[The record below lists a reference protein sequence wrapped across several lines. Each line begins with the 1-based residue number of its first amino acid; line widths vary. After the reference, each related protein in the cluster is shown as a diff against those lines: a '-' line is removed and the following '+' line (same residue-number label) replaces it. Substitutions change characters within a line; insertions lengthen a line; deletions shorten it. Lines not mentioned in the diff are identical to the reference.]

1 MLDQVFAEGPA
12 LPGVGHA
19 FVEADLHHAE
29 RLGDQADALQVE
41 ILHDGDEAA
50 VLLAEQVFRRHPAFV
65 EIERR
70 LVGAPPA
77 HLAVERRAAEILRI
91 GLDEEQRYAGQPLAA
106 GARRD
111 DEIVARHAA
120 GDEGL
125 AALDDVM
132 VAVLPGPGL
141 QVGDVRTAARFGDAE
156 RRSLAAGEDFRQR
169 AHLDLL
175 RGQHGDRGGRD
186 VASADRRADA
196 GRAAFGQFD
205 GTVLAHETVV
215 EAQPAVFLVDAEAE
229 KAERAQL
236 LVDFPRDRPGLVPCV
251 DMGPDLRRHEFRDRL
266 AVGSALGGVEGVLHR
281 RGFR

>member
-1 MLDQVFAEGPA
+1 MELGLGDLGDRHPVLVDRPADPVEQALHRIDPGRHFGQLVADHLVLDQVFAEGPA

-19 FVEADLHHAE
+19 FVEADLHHAQ

-50 VLLAEQVFRRHPAFV
+50 VLLAQQVFRRHPAFV

-156 RRSLAAGEDFRQR
+156 
-169 AHLDLL
+169 
-175 RGQHGDRGGRD
+175 
-186 VASADRRADA
+186 
-196 GRAAFGQFD
+196 
-205 GTVLAHETVV
+205 
-215 EAQPAVFLVDAEAE
+215 
-229 KAERAQL
+229 
-236 LVDFPRDRPGLVPCV
+236 
-251 DMGPDLRRHEFRDRL
+251 
-266 AVGSALGGVEGVLHR
+266 
-281 RGFR
+281 